1 MDYVILL
8 IYVIAAGVSRAVK
21 GQDYDEAIWSF
32 GGFCYGFGELFG
44 WLRVCGFAFGRFPAF
59 GAVQV

>member
-8 IYVIAAGVSRAVK
+8 INVIAAGVSRAVK
-21 GQDYDEAIWSF
+21 GQDYDETIWSL
-32 GGFCYGFGELFG
+32 GGIGFGEFVG
-44 WLRVCGFAFGRFPAF
+44 WLRVCGFAFGRFSAY